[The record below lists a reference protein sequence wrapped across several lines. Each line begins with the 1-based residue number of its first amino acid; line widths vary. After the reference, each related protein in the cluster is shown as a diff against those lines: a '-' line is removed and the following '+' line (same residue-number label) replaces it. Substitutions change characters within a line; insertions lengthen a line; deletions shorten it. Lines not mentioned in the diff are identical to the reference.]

1 MSQCRRVDVAKNSC
15 SLVTFYS
22 ISLSFFFFPER
33 PLIRRPMHSSVK
45 SRRSSGPGTLC
56 ETAEEVW
63 VGFFWRSRR
72 LAFEHECFAVRYI
85 PSATKR
91 VSSPKAGRPCSCFY
105 HIKHPL
111 PFCIFASKHAP
122 NSIMPLPFVPPI
134 VRKSRLGGGGGA
146 TGALGSTL
154 LEAVLELAVD
164 GLQVLHAARAGGLS
178 SLGLLAPVDCGN
190 MLVDV
195 QGRSH
200 ALAMSIVFVAGGRRV
215 VCDVHFLTLALG

>member
-1 MSQCRRVDVAKNSC
+1 MRLVCAVELVGCTEFLLVARMKAPLVHACSREGKIVMSQCRRVDVAKNSC

-56 ETAEEVW
+56 DTAEEVW
-63 VGFFWRSRR
+63 VGFFFSWRSRR

-134 VRKSRLGGGGGA
+134 VTER
-146 TGALGSTL
+146 
-154 LEAVLELAVD
+154 
-164 GLQVLHAARAGGLS
+164 
-178 SLGLLAPVDCGN
+178 
-190 MLVDV
+190 
-195 QGRSH
+195 
-200 ALAMSIVFVAGGRRV
+200 VA
-215 VCDVHFLTLALG
+215 